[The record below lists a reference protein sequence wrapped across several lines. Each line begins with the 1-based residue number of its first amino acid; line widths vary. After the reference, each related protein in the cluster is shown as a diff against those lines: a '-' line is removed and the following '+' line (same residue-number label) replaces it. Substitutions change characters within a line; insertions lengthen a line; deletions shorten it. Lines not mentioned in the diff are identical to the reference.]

1 MTSNVIAA
9 GLNRRAPGAR
19 RLPNGHLLTPTCTLT
34 WARIHRVAHPRPPNR
49 DQWPRFRSMLDRA
62 TVFGGWEESSG
73 KSRFKGIRDRAP
85 NTDGTDGCA
94 KPESLSETLEIT
106 LDAAD

>member
-1 MTSNVIAA
+1 
-9 GLNRRAPGAR
+9 
-19 RLPNGHLLTPTCTLT
+19 
-34 WARIHRVAHPRPPNR
+34 
-49 DQWPRFRSMLDRA
+49 MLDRA